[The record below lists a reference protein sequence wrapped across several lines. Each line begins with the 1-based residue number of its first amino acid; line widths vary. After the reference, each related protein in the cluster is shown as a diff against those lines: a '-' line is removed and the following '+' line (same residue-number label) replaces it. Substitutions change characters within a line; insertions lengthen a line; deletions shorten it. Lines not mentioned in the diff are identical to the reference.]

1 MVTLILYI
9 ALSKLVLKLYENLEV
24 VSKLSLYKIPESSNI
39 VLALLH
45 NVILA
50 EYIFSVSSVLT

>member
-24 VSKLSLYKIPESSNI
+24 VSKLSLYKIPESSNT
-39 VLALLH
+39 VLALSH

-50 EYIFSVSSVLT
+50 EYIFSVSSVLV

>member
-1 MVTLILYI
+1 MITLILYV

-24 VSKLSLYKIPESSNI
+24 VSKLSLYKIPESSNT

-50 EYIFSVSSVLT
+50 EYIFSVSSVLA